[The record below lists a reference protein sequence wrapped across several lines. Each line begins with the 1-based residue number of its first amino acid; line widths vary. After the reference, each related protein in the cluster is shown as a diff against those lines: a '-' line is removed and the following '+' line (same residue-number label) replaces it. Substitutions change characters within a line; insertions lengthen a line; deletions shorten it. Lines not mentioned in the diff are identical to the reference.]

1 MGAWGRHGRSVRGVL
16 QRPGMLGG
24 IALLLVAVQMGAV
37 DPPLSASSASLA
49 AMPPSPSSVPGL
61 RIWVP
66 PLFTHWPAIAWADEE
81 RNVAFSLPVKVTGT
95 TGSIGWDGAPA
106 LPITLPGDTDRISG
120 LLPLPSAV
128 GIHGATVSLADES
141 TALRLRV
148 SEVRESWPLAR
159 LEAGFPVDADGVPVV
174 LRDRRRDA
182 DQARKWLLLAP
193 HLPRPTGRALV
204 VGDPQEA
211 LGQSLFTGLE
221 AECRKATDERF
232 PHHAALVALAA
243 LGSPLPRTIVWVPG
257 NQTLYGGAWTG
268 EESRLLGALRSRCEG
283 LGALP
288 RLVLALPPQPV
299 EERLQALAAERR
311 DLLVG
316 VANSLGWTLVDL
328 ARAAGPAMNANQVT
342 PGAFTRYPHG
352 DAMDRCRQVIAA
364 ALP

>member
-16 QRPGMLGG
+16 QRPGTLSA
-24 IALLLVAVQMGAV
+24 IALLTGALAAGAV
-37 DPPLSASSASLA
+37 DPPLSASSASIA
-49 AMPPSPSSVPGL
+49 AMPPSPSSVPGV

-66 PLFTHWPAIAWADEE
+66 PMFTHWPAIAWADEE
-81 RNVAFSLPVKVTGT
+81 RNVAFSLPVQVAGT
-95 TGSIGWDGAPA
+95 AGTIGWDGAPPM
-106 LPITLPGDTDRISG
+106 PITLPDDTDRISG
-120 LLPLPSAV
+120 LLPLP
-128 GIHGATVSLADES
+128 ATVGVHRATVTLADDV
-141 TALRLRV
+141 TVLRLRV
-148 SEVRESWPLAR
+148 SDVRAAWPLAR

-193 HLPRPTGRALV
+193 HLPRPAGRALV

-211 LGQSLFTGLE
+211 LGQNLFTGLD
-221 AECRKATDERF
+221 AECRIATDERF

-243 LGSPLPRTIVWVPG
+243 LGAPLPRTIVWVPG

-268 EESRLLGALRSRCEG
+268 EESRLLGAVRSRCEAAG
-283 LGALP
+283 GMP
-288 RLVLALPPQPV
+288 RLVLALPPQPM
-299 EERLQALAAERR
+299 EERLQAQAAERR

-342 PGAFTRYPHG
+342 AGAFTRYPNG
-352 DAMDRCRQVIAA
+352 AALERCRQVIAD
-364 ALP
+364 ALE